1 MEISVEA
8 THHGI
13 KAKFHGT
20 DPYDAAYVL
29 SSFPKSHQPDRG
41 YQTLVIGIGILT
53 AIGLCFTLAASFKT
67 NEQPTPTRPTTER
80 QSPN

>member
-29 SSFPKSHQPDRG
+29 SSFPTTHQPDRG
-41 YQTLVIGIGILT
+41 YQTLVVGIGILT

-67 NEQPTPTRPTTER
+67 NEQPTTRPATER